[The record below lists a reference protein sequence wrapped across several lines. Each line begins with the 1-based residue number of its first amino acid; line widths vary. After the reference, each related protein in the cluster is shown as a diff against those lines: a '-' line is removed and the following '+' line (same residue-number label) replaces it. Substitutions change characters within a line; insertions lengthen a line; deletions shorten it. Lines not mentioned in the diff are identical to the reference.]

1 MKKYDIVYA
10 DVMPSFLARIDF
22 TRFSNDE
29 LLEIA
34 KIVKPYSGRYEI
46 IQSKKSVLYF
56 KLPFIGEEYKL
67 IIKPSIQGLYHI
79 KSPDWYKEFQ
89 PSWVL
94 FNSFKLWQY
103 LSAKYTVV
111 NNTEYENST
120 IYNIWK
126 NKASTNKS
134 STKQ

>member
-1 MKKYDIVYA
+1 MNYNSI
-10 DVMPSFLARIDF
+10 PSFLVRIDF

-67 IIKPSIQGLYHI
+67 IIKPSIQGLYQI
-79 KSPDWYKEFQ
+79 KSPDLYKEFQ
-89 PSWVL
+89 PGWVL

-103 LSAKYTVV
+103 LSAKYA
-111 NNTEYENST
+111 E
-120 IYNIWK
+120 
-126 NKASTNKS
+126 
-134 STKQ
+134 